1 ILGKKI
7 GTTRVSVYGE
17 AKKLVGIFDV
27 EVSYDVAALS
37 GELARRFPTGR
48 FRVSSV
54 NGRIMLTG
62 IVSDA
67 AVLDQA
73 LQVAK
78 QVGPEIINSVEVAQP
93 QQVVLEVRFVE
104 ASRQA
109 ARDLGVQWNVSPRP
123 GSGQGF
129 VANIGDNL
137 PPAALPTTF
146 AGSAGVIGGA
156 APFGFLFGRM
166 VAKGLNVDVALNALE
181 TQGLARRL
189 AEPNLVAL

>member
-1 ILGKKI
+1 
-7 GTTRVSVYGE
+7 
-17 AKKLVGIFDV
+17 
-27 EVSYDVAALS
+27 
-37 GELARRFPTGR
+37 
-48 FRVSSV
+48 
-54 NGRIMLTG
+54 
-62 IVSDA
+62 
-67 AVLDQA
+67 
-73 LQVAK
+73 
-78 QVGPEIINSVEVAQP
+78 NSVEVAQP

-146 AGSAGVIGGA
+146 AGSAGVIAGA
-156 APFGFLFGRM
+156 RPFGFLFGRM
-166 VAKGLNVDVALNALE
+166 AARGLNVDVALNALE

-189 AEPNLVAL
+189 AEPNLVALSGETANFLAGGEYPIPVPGLAAGQILVSYKQYGVSLAFTPTVL